1 MSQITALREALR
13 PHLGWHG
20 ARLSFVAA
28 FLIALFRVKT
38 VNFAEL
44 ATAFVGK
51 AQPESHYKRMQR
63 FFGEFEVNDRTI
75 AHSVIALLKIPQPW
89 VLSLDHTEWQFG
101 QTTYNILMLG
111 VVHQGMAFPLVWTM
125 LDKRGNSNTTEGIAL
140 VERFLVLFPDAVI
153 QELMAD
159 REFLGQQWF
168 RYLLNYPRIRFRIRI
183 RESEKLNDGQRDL
196 VLST

>member
-1 MSQITALREALR
+1 MSQLTALREALR

-51 AQPESHYKRMQR
+51 AQSESHYKRMQR
-63 FFGEFEVNDRTI
+63 FFRDFELDYQAI
-75 AHSVIALLKIPQPW
+75 AQTVIALLHIPQPW
-89 VLSLDHTEWQFG
+89 VLSLDRTEWQFG

-111 VVHQGMAFPLVWTM
+111 VVYQDVAFPLV
-125 LDKRGNSNTTEGIAL
+125 
-140 VERFLVLFPDAVI
+140 
-153 QELMAD
+153 
-159 REFLGQQWF
+159 
-168 RYLLNYPRIRFRIRI
+168 
-183 RESEKLNDGQRDL
+183 
-196 VLST
+196 